1 MMTQKKL
8 FLSGL
13 LLCLGLAS
21 WGLAQDVELNKAK
34 EHFYNGEFDQ
44 AVELLEDMLATR
56 TLPEKTHQQASE
68 YLAVSYITKNQD
80 DRAKAVFAQLL
91 EQDAAYKPNDYWWPH
106 KKLMATYYS
115 TVKEQGLSLGVPEK
129 GPGIKTIAIIDF
141 ENNSIDDAEKYANLG
156 RALSKILIND
166 FFALSKLQVVE
177 RERLQYLL
185 DELKLT
191 DEKVGGKNIMDP
203 ASAPR
208 VGKLLGAHSFVFG
221 SFIRLGDVFR
231 LDARLV
237 KTETGEIFKTA
248 SVEGESDEIFELA
261 KDLTIEITNDL
272 DVKIEELDKDKLEKV
287 GEQGVPIEALALFG
301 DAMSNANQ
309 EHYNEAVLKL
319 EEALAVAPDFT
330 RAQDM
335 LDTLRPLTLYAAN

>member
-1 MMTQKKL
+1 MLRKSL
-8 FLSGL
+8 FLLTVL
-13 LLCLGLAS
+13 LLMTSLIF
-21 WGLAQDVELNKAK
+21 AQDDDLNQAK

-44 AVELLEDMLATR
+44 AIELLETMLTTR
-56 TLPEKTHQQASE
+56 TLPEKTYQQASE
-68 YLAVSYITKNQD
+68 YLAVSYITKNQED
-80 DRAKAVFAQLL
+80 KAESVFAELL
-91 EQDAAYKPNDYWWPH
+91 EQDASYKPNDYWWPH

-129 GPGIKTIAIIDF
+129 GPGVKTIAVIDF
-141 ENNSIDDAEKYANLG
+141 ENNSVDDAEKYTNLG
-156 RALSKILIND
+156 GALSKILIND
-166 FFALSKLQVVE
+166 FFSLSKLQVVE

-203 ASAPR
+203 SSAPR

-248 SVEGESDEIFELA
+248 SVEGEPDEIFELA
-261 KDLTIEITNDL
+261 KELTVEITKDL
-272 DVKIEELDKDKLEKV
+272 EVKIEELERDKLEKV
-287 GEQGVPIEALALFG
+287 GEQGVPIDALALFG

-309 EHYNEAVLKL
+309 EDYNEAVLKL
-319 EEALAVAPDFT
+319 EEALAIAPDFA

-335 LDTLRPLTLYAAN
+335 LNTLRPLTLYAAN

>member
-1 MMTQKKL
+1 MMKTHL
-8 FLSGL
+8 FRLTRFM
-13 LLCLGLAS
+13 LCLGMAS
-21 WGLAQDVELNKAK
+21 LMFAQEAELNKAK

-44 AVELLEDMLATR
+44 AIDLLEEKLATN
-56 TLPEKTHQQASE
+56 TLPNKAYQQAAE
-68 YLAVSYITKNQD
+68 YLAVSYITKNQED
-80 DRAKAVFAQLL
+80 HAKAVFAKLL
-91 EQDAAYKPNDYWWPH
+91 EQDASYKPNDYWWPH

-141 ENNSIDDAEKYANLG
+141 ENNAIEDAEKYENLG

-203 ASAPR
+203 SSAPR

-248 SVEGESDEIFELA
+248 SVEGEPDEIFELA
-261 KDLTIEITNDL
+261 KELTVEITQNL
-272 DVKIEELDKDKLEKV
+272 DVEIEKLDKEKLEKV
-287 GEQGVPIEALALFG
+287 GEQGVPIDALALFG
-301 DAMSNANQ
+301 DAMSDANQ
-309 EHYNEAVLKL
+309 EDYNEAVLKL
-319 EEALAVAPDFT
+319 EEALALAPDFN

>member
-1 MMTQKKL
+1 MLKKNIFFLSLL
-8 FLSGL
+8 FLCSGMTS
-13 LLCLGLAS
+13 LGFP
-21 WGLAQDVELNKAK
+21 QDTELDAAK

-44 AVELLEDMLATR
+44 AIGLLEKLLASY
-56 TLPEKTHQQASE
+56 TLPEKLYQQASE
-68 YLAVSYITKNQD
+68 YLAVSYITKDQED
-80 DRAKAVFAQLL
+80 QAKAIFAKLL
-91 EQDAAYKPNDYWWPH
+91 EKDASYKPNDYWWPH

-115 TVKEQGLSLGVPEK
+115 TVQEQGLPLGVPQK
-129 GPGIKTIAIIDF
+129 GPGIKTIAVIDF
-141 ENNSIDDAEKYANLG
+141 ENNSVDDAEKYANLG
-156 RALSKILIND
+156 GALSKILIND
-166 FFALSKLQVVE
+166 FFAQSKLQVVE

-191 DEKVGGKNIMDP
+191 EAKVGGKNIMDP
-203 ASAPR
+203 SSAPR

-248 SVEGESDEIFELA
+248 SVEGEPDEIFELA
-261 KDLTIEITNDL
+261 KKLTLKITEDL
-272 DVKIEELDKDKLEKV
+272 DVKIEELQREKLEKV
-287 GEQGVPIEALALFG
+287 GEQGVPLEALALFG

-309 EHYNEAVLKL
+309 EDYDGAVLKL
-319 EEALAVAPDFT
+319 EEALALAPDFN

-335 LDTLRPLTLYAAN
+335 LNTVRPLTLYAAN